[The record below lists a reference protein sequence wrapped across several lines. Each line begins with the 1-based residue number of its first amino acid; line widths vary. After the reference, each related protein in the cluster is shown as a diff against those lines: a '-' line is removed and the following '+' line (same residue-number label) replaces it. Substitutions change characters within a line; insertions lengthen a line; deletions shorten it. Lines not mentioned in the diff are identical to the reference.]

1 MRRLAKVVALAAST
15 AVAANAFSG
24 DVWGFTT
31 FDCSDEIVVTYDTVE
46 EACRDPW
53 VTAYVDRDDGIF
65 LDCKSCNDVDDDGDT
80 GSGGGGGII
89 IPRICPAGQHFN
101 AQGQCQADHEC
112 GDDEIGGGETPCQTC
127 GEGEVPNEDKT
138 ACVTC
143 EHAEL
148 PLTPGTCACDSPSVD
163 DHAIQWL
170 KDIPRDP
177 WEEYESYICAGNLV
191 LGPGPLTHSTNGQQ
205 DVCSV
210 DMTLDILA
218 AITLSI
224 AVAHS
229 HPYFDPKADYS
240 GDNAVQCGSTT
251 INSGREADIFN
262 KVIGRQFS
270 DADMG
275 WSIPTYLV
283 VPLRDEVK
291 VYRPD
296 TDSEESIWTR

>member
-1 MRRLAKVVALAAST
+1 MRRPTKTTAAFLLVALLHTLAAHAEMVVGFQNLSCI
-15 AVAANAFSG
+15 ASDNVVIQYDSVAA
-24 DVWGFTT
+24 
-31 FDCSDEIVVTYDTVE
+31 CSISTGVKSYKLESDDFESCHVCDRYQPPPPPNVVIVVPPPTV
-46 EACRDPW
+46 
-53 VTAYVDRDDGIF
+53 Y
-65 LDCKSCNDVDDDGDT
+65 
-80 GSGGGGGII
+80 
-89 IPRICPAGQHFN
+89 
-101 AQGQCQADHEC
+101 EC
-112 GDDEIGGGETPCQTC
+112 GDDEIGGGETPCEAC
-127 GEGEVPNEDKT
+127 GDGEVPNEDGT

-170 KDIPRDP
+170 KDIPREP
-177 WEEYESYICAGNLV
+177 WEEYESYMCAGNTV
-191 LGPGPLTHSTNGQQ
+191 PGPGPLALSTNGQQ

-210 DMTLDILA
+210 GVTPDLVMAL
-218 AITLSI
+218 TLSI

-251 INSGREADIFN
+251 INSGREAGIFN
-262 KVIGRQFS
+262 NVIGRQFS